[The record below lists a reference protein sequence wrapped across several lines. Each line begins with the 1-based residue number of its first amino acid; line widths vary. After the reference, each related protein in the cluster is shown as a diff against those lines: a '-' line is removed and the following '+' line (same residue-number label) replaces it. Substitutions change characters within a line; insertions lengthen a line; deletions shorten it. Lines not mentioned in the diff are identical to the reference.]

1 MEMKKII
8 KNIPVWIKKYRFIV
22 LIILLGLFLLL
33 MPSKQSEQQEN
44 HEVKENNYVQK
55 QSTEEK
61 LARLLQNVKGAGKV
75 NVMLTVAEGEEIIY
89 QTNSNTSTDTASV
102 KEDTDTVV
110 VSDANRNENGLIRQS
125 NPPKYLGAI
134 IICQGAEDP
143 VVRLSIIDAVS
154 KVTGLKSNCISVLK
168 MK

>member
-8 KNIPVWIKKYRFIV
+8 KNIPVWIKKSRFIV